1 MTSRS
6 FFRARTPAIVVACM
20 LLAGFARADIV
31 KCVDVA
37 GGVTYTNVSCLN
49 GSSPAPAS
57 ANSANSVSPAGVLA
71 ADGVILKKNAID
83 RIGGPD
89 VATLKAAKSSM
100 QLMDRATLS
109 SRQQKLARLN

>member
-6 FFRARTPAIVVACM
+6 FFRTRTSAVFLACM
-20 LLAGFARADIV
+20 LLAGFAKADIV
-31 KCVDVA
+31 KCVDEA
-37 GGVTYTNVSCLN
+37 GGVTYTNVTCLN
-49 GSSPAPAS
+49 GSIPAPAS
-57 ANSANSVSPAGVLA
+57 ANAANSASAAGMLA

-100 QLMDRATLS
+100 QLMDRATLL